1 MEKRLVQFIHHWLDY
16 NYGPKN
22 VEHRFFVH
30 DMEAYE
36 VMPEDFY
43 RVSNAGGTRASIV
56 FDLVSQI
63 ATNEYDTNTTN
74 FYAFYFGDGE
84 LFADDA
90 KDIVNILENQMRP
103 IFNRIGIVE
112 VQPSRSSHLNTKVGN
127 RFRGDKIVRLGE
139 LKHKKDTLDVI
150 KALFGTKR

>member
-1 MEKRLVQFIHHWLDY
+1 MVQFIHNWLDY
-16 NYGPKN
+16 NYGANN

-30 DMEAYE
+30 DMDAYE

-43 RVSNAGGTRASIV
+43 RVSNAGGTRAAIV

-74 FYAFYFGDGE
+74 FYSFYFGDGE

-90 KDIVNILENQMRP
+90 KDIVAIIENQMRP
-103 IFNRIGIVE
+103 IFNRIGVVE

-127 RFRGDKIVRLGE
+127 RFRGDRVVRLGE
-139 LKHKKDTLDVI
+139 LKHKKDTINVI
-150 KALFGTKR
+150 KTLFGAKK